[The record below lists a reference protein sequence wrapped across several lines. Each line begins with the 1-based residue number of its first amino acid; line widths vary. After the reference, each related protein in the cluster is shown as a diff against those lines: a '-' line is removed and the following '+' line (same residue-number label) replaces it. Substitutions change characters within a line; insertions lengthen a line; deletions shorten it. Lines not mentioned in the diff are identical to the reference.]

1 MLMVV
6 VYQKAD
12 LQKNNMRQ
20 DKLIYV
26 TEKWKAY
33 YKLNC
38 PKSEISKRIA
48 YLESNEKQDL
58 NTLAKIKAL
67 KSLK

>member
-1 MLMVV
+1 
-6 VYQKAD
+6 
-12 LQKNNMRQ
+12 MRQ

-48 YLESNEKQDL
+48 YLESNEKQEL